1 MNSFRDAVHI
11 YPKNARV
18 SEHTRDHMLYLG
30 VSVLRLRAHTGAGTL
45 IGLARK
51 LPMVFTPLF
60 LFASAPESCLR
71 TFGPTRAS

>member
-11 YPKNARV
+11 YPTNARV

-51 LPMVFTPLF
+51 LPM
-60 LFASAPESCLR
+60 
-71 TFGPTRAS
+71 